1 MHKRVQAY
9 TKLNCCYHCCVSLD
23 FYCLL
28 LFFSFYLT
36 FTLLLP
42 GKRQLLASFVSF
54 CNGMGGLE
62 DPRLLCS
69 SACMIIHLSNFVEHQ
84 LLTDGHR
91 HDNNKYHSAM
101 ASLNR
106 NYETNSW
113 CGELPL
119 NRCICMCK
127 YACSAGV
134 KECHRWSKAHTSAVV
149 VIPPETCWPQIQDIR
164 RLHFSSSWI
173 KCSEMPVCVVLAIQ

>member
-1 MHKRVQAY
+1 VSYERCSSKAKMHKRVQAY

-91 HDNNKYHSAM
+91 HDNNKYHSAI
-101 ASLNR
+101 ASLNI

-127 YACSAGV
+127 YDNI
-134 KECHRWSKAHTSAVV
+134 V
-149 VIPPETCWPQIQDIR
+149 VIMIVDMNLNYFVQPRTVASKPSFARNVISC
-164 RLHFSSSWI
+164 
-173 KCSEMPVCVVLAIQ
+173 CG